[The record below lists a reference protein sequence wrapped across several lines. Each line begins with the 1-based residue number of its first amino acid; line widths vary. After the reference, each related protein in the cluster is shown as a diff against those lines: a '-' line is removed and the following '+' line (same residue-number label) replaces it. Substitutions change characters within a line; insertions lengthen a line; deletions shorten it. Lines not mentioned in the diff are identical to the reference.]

1 MTKAIFYKEWL
12 KTRFYLPAAA
22 AVLMGFT
29 AYSLLRIA
37 RVAELKGAAH
47 VWEVMLSRDALFI
60 DLMEYVPLAAGILL
74 ALVQFM
80 PEMHRKCLKLTL
92 HLPMPH
98 LRAVTLMLAFGMAAL
113 AAIFAVCGLTIYGCL
128 HSMLAPE
135 LCARILLSAMPWFLA
150 GAAGYLLAGWICLEP
165 TWRRRAVNIV
175 VAAPLLRLYFLAPA
189 PQAYDGFLPVLTLYT
204 LLLVTLSWLSAAR
217 FREGRQD

>member
-29 AYSLLRIA
+29 VYSLLRIA

-60 DLMEYVPLAAGILL
+60 DLMEFVPLAAGIVL
-74 ALVQFM
+74 ACVQFM

-92 HLPMPH
+92 HLPLSH
-98 LRAVTLMLAFGMAAL
+98 LRAVTLMLTFGTAAL
-113 AAIFAVCGLTIYGCL
+113 AAIFAACGLTIYSCL

-135 LCARILLSAMPWFLA
+135 LCARILHSAAPWFLA
-150 GAAGYLLAGWICLEP
+150 GVAGYLLASWICLEP
-165 TWRRRAVNIV
+165 AWRRRAVNIV
-175 VAAPLLRLYFLAPA
+175 VAAPLLQLYFLAPA
-189 PQAYDGFLPVLTLYT
+189 PCAYDGFLPVLTLYT
-204 LLLVTLSWLSAAR
+204 LLLITLSWLSAAR